1 MYAGIPNRY
10 MDRELFFQWV
20 EVTLIEN
27 MKHLG
32 KSLLMLDEYGSHLS
46 VSVIDHCCEN
56 DVLSY
61 YSLPHKYFLATGC
74 VCGYMLFKDYFSKL
88 TDHIKL
94 ATCQKHI
101 TFRVMLY
108 GTFKQHFL
116 LHYVKEK

>member
-1 MYAGIPNRY
+1 

-74 VCGYMLFKDYFSKL
+74 VCGYVVQRLFFKIDRSHQTCHMSEAYNFQGDVVWDIQ
-88 TDHIKL
+88 TTFF
-94 ATCQKHI
+94 ATLC
-101 TFRVMLY
+101 
-108 GTFKQHFL
+108 
-116 LHYVKEK
+116 